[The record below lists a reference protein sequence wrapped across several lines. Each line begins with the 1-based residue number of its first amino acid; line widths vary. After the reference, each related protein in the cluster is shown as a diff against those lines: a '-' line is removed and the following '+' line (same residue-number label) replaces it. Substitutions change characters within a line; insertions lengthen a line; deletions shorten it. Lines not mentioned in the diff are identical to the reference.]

1 MPRFMVMGLFVAF
14 LSSRRRLGPIYY
26 PPVECRLIHPGD
38 EKASLRSCRRLQP
51 LRSVASGLAP
61 FGLAGLV
68 TGFVLGVRGI
78 QAGQWRAFVDLRHD
92 PRLAA
97 PARARSRRPRP
108 TELPESPRRHPRR

>member
-92 PRLAA
+92 PRFQPLLLG
-97 PARARSRRPRP
+97 RGRDD
-108 TELPESPRRHPRR
+108 LV